1 MSVWF
6 PNDVVFDSDLEAY
19 EQTILTQFG
28 QTDWQVKRK
37 KALEDWAFPTLAKA
51 GFVPERLRTRYA
63 PAQVWGLTGGAYT
76 DYTSKAT
83 TANSATIPLATV
95 FTTPA
100 TDHLLVGA
108 PFQFRGLSIR
118 MLDQVSNTNGTLS
131 VQVWADA
138 WTNVTTLNETQFLN
152 NKPFS
157 RGGDVRWVMPQD
169 WVTRTVN
176 GSAPLYWARVTLT
189 STPTGAFCGQIG
201 CIRGTALTGPVTL
214 RTLGLIFREA
224 QTMQAGPWQEKADA
238 YLQDAESAMQ
248 GALLLVARD
257 FDTITVDD
265 QIDSAE
271 AAQTAGDVTAG
282 ASSFGWNRA

>member
-37 KALEDWAFPTLAKA
+37 KALEDWAFPALAKA
-51 GFVPERLRTRYA
+51 GFVPERLRTRHA
-63 PAQVWGLTGGAYT
+63 PARVLGLTGGTYT
-76 DYTSKAT
+76 DYTTLAT
-83 TANSATIPLATV
+83 TPNQDGISLAAV
-95 FTTPA
+95 FAAHA
-100 TDHLLVGA
+100 TDHLFIGA

-118 MLDQVSNTNGTLS
+118 MLDRVSNTNGTLT

-169 WVTRTVN
+169 WVVRSLN
-176 GSAPLYWARVTLT
+176 GSVPLYWARIKLT

-201 CIRGTALTGPVTL
+201 AIRGTALTGPVTL

-224 QTMQAGPWQEKADA
+224 QTVQGGPWEEKSTAYLADA
-238 YLQDAESAMQ
+238 ERALEGAM
-248 GALLLVARD
+248 LLVSRE
-257 FDTITVDD
+257 FDTLTTDD
-265 QIDSAE
+265 QIDTAE
-271 AAQTAGDVTAG
+271 AAQTTGDVTG
-282 ASSFGWNRA
+282 QPTGYTWERG